1 MTAKKAEFITEFS
14 ALDVTEGYET
24 HTLRLLEPLEVY
36 SGVLD
41 AKIKV
46 PAGFKFDGESIPLWL
61 QWLAPP
67 FGDSKRGACVHDWL
81 YRNAGYI
88 DEQGGFRSVSR
99 SQADEV
105 YRELIEAKGLPRWR
119 ANIRW
124 AALRVVGGFAW
135 RENRKTRDKTQP
147 PSPTS

>member
-1 MTAKKAEFITEFS
+1 MSATPAEFLSDFK
-14 ALDVTEGYET
+14 ALDVTEGFDT
-24 HTLRLLEPLEVY
+24 HTLMLLEPFMVY
-36 SGVLD
+36 SGVLN
-41 AKIKV
+41 AVITV
-46 PAGFKFDGESIPLWL
+46 PEKFTFDGESIPLFL

-81 YRNAGYI
+81 YRNAGYS
-88 DEQGGFRSVSR
+88 DERGFFRPVQR
-99 SQADEV
+99 KQADAV

-135 RENRKTRDKTQP
+135 RENRQTEDKSLP
-147 PSPTS
+147 PSQTS

>member
-1 MTAKKAEFITEFS
+1 MSPADFITEFK
-14 ALDVTEGYET
+14 ALDVTEGFDT
-24 HTLRLLEPLEVY
+24 HTLMLLEPFTVY

-41 AKIKV
+41 AVITV
-46 PAGFKFDGESIPLWL
+46 PKDFIFDGESIPFWL

-81 YRNAGYI
+81 YRNAGYL
-88 DEQGGFRSVSR
+88 DEHGTLCPVRR
-99 SQADEV
+99 SQADAV

-124 AALRVVGGFAW
+124 AALRLVGGFAW
-135 RENRKTRDKTQP
+135 NANRKNRD
-147 PSPTS
+147 

>member
-1 MTAKKAEFITEFS
+1 MNPAEFITNFQ
-14 ALDVTEGYET
+14 ALDVTEGFET
-24 HTLRLLEPLEVY
+24 HTLRLLEPLVVY

-41 AKIKV
+41 ARITV
-46 PAGFKFDGESIPLWL
+46 PAGFIFDGESIPLWL

-81 YRNAGYI
+81 YRNAGYY
-88 DEQGGFRSVSR
+88 DESGVFQKVLR
-99 SQADEV
+99 SQADAV

-124 AALRVVGGFAW
+124 AVLRVVGGLAW
-135 RENRKTRDKTQP
+135 RDNRKTRDKTLP
-147 PSPTS
+147 PSQTS

>member
-1 MTAKKAEFITEFS
+1 MKSAEFITEFK
-14 ALDVTEGYET
+14 ALDVTEGFDT
-24 HTLRLLEPLEVY
+24 HTLMLLEPFTVY

-41 AKIKV
+41 AVITV
-46 PAGFKFDGESIPLWL
+46 PKDFIFDGESIPFWL

-81 YRNAGYI
+81 YRNAGYL
-88 DEQGGFRSVSR
+88 DEHGTLCPVRR
-99 SQADEV
+99 SQADAV

-124 AALRVVGGFAW
+124 AALRLAGGFAW
-135 RENRKTRDKTQP
+135 NANRKNRD
-147 PSPTS
+147 